1 MSDRIT
7 EIKERWAEETVLQC
21 TDWWYSAVR
30 HVQRNMDEMCK
41 HESWSGVSVGEI
53 SDEEYSATH
62 PDRYDGTRHAHAG
75 ADIAYLLG
83 FVRAG
88 TELYEH
94 DGEARTSNGEYVSAS
109 EALQNAIEWGMCRV
123 GRETTDE

>member
-30 HVQRNMDEMCK
+30 HVQRNMDEMCE
-41 HESWSGVSVGEI
+41 HESYGQSANI

-83 FVRAG
+83 LV
-88 TELYEH
+88 
-94 DGEARTSNGEYVSAS
+94 GEGDNE
-109 EALQNAIEWGMCRV
+109 
-123 GRETTDE
+123 